1 MKQSITVS
9 QFDDAFVNMGRQD
22 QFSYEARHALYEFI
36 EELDE
41 DCGTETELDVIAL
54 CCEFTEYADLAEF
67 NEAYSLECETLAD
80 VNDHTL
86 AIAVGDES
94 FIIQDF

>member
-22 QFSYEARHALYEFI
+22 QFSYQGRHALYEWI
-36 EELDE
+36 EQLDE

-54 CCEFTEYADLAEF
+54 CCEFAEYDSFEDIQAD
-67 NEAYSLECETLAD
+67 YSDIETMEDLTD
-80 VNDHTL
+80 RTTVIPFGNDQY
-86 AIAVGDES
+86 
-94 FIIQDF
+94 IIQQF